1 MRVRK
6 VVELGKLSL
15 ESDGLESCS
24 REKDVAPFRAVIK
37 SSAPSGRFSKGSS
50 SNAATEKARMH
61 DSKIKMPDLIESLL
75 SLSRHAKFLK

>member
-50 SNAATEKARMH
+50 ANAATEKARMH
-61 DSKIKMPDLIESLL
+61 DSKNKIPDLIESL
-75 SLSRHAKFLK
+75 SRHTKFVK